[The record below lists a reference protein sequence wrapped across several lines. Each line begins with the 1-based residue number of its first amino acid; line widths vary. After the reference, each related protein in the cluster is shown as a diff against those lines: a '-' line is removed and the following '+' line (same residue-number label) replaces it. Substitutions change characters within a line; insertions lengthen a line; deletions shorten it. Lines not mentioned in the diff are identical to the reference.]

1 MLSSLLAAA
10 PATAAAPDGFVG
22 TMLDGDAAKAGFGPE
37 RLAHELDVMR
47 ASGVE
52 TVRVAWQWYELQ
64 PHASWAA
71 VPEDERDRF
80 RDVRGLP
87 LAVGHTDTL
96 VALAARRG
104 LRLLPVTIG
113 TPAWNV
119 RRLLVDGSPPREV
132 RPYAAF
138 MRALVSRYG
147 SRGTFWREHPD
158 LPRRPVRW
166 WQLWNEPH
174 LSEYWAAPDWASG
187 YAALARAGARAVHR
201 EDRSGRVV
209 LAGVT
214 TDTLPLWDRLD
225 ELLAEGIGSE
235 VDMVGA
241 HLFTRRPSGVVR
253 ALRRVRATLRAYG
266 LGRTPIAL
274 TEWSWPS
281 SRGARGPRRKASWET
296 TPRGQAARVARTLR
310 LLGRER
316 RRLGLRTAVHYT
328 WVSREGGAAWSAW
341 AGLRR
346 LTADGRIVSKPA
358 LAAFGR
364 AARALRR

>member
-1 MLSSLLAAA
+1 
-10 PATAAAPDGFVG
+10 
-22 TMLDGDAAKAGFGPE
+22 MLDGDAAEPGFGPK

-52 TVRVAWQWYELQ
+52 TVRVAWNWYELQ
-64 PHASWAA
+64 PYASWAA

-87 LAVGHTDTL
+87 LAVAPTDLL
-96 VALAARRG
+96 VGLAARRG
-104 LRLLPVTIG
+104 LRVLPVTLG
-113 TPAWNV
+113 TPVWNV
-119 RRLLVDGSPPREV
+119 RRLLVAGSPPRDV
-132 RPYAAF
+132 APYAAL

-147 SRGTFWREHPD
+147 SRGSFWREHPGV
-158 LPRRPVRW
+158 PRRPVRW

-174 LSEYWAAPDWASG
+174 LAAYWAAPEWAAG
-187 YAALARAGARAVHR
+187 YAKLVRAGARAVHR
-201 EDRSGRVV
+201 EDRRARVL

-214 TDTLPLWDRLD
+214 TDTLPVWDRLD
-225 ELLAEGIGSE
+225 ELLAEGVGPH

-241 HLFTRRPSGVVR
+241 HVFTRRPAGVVR
-253 ALRRVRATLRAYG
+253 ALRRVRTTLRAYG
-266 LGRTPIAL
+266 LGRTRIAL

-281 SRGARGPRRKASWET
+281 SRGRRARAPWAT
-296 TPRGQAARVARTLR
+296 TPRGQATRVARTLR

-316 RRLGLRTAVHYT
+316 RSLRLRTAVHYT
-328 WVSREGGAAWSAW
+328 WVSREGGTAWSAW

-358 LAAFGR
+358 LAAFR
-364 AARALRR
+364 RVARSLRRGR